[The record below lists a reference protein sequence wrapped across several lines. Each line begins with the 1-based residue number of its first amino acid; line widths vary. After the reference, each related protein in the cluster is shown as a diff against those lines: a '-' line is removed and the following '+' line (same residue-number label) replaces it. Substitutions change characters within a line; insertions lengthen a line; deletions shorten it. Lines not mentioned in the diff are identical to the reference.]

1 VGEVLQ
7 RIGPQSQQQ
16 KLRPCEVCGSLLSV
30 NGTHFNFTSFSHFIE
45 CSSNITITQSYQT
58 SLKRRKITRYLLV
71 VIVIVIVIIII
82 M

>member
-30 NGTHFNFTSFSHFIE
+30 NGTISNVKISSSQFNK
-45 CSSNITITQSYQT
+45 SSNNTTQHNTTQHNTTQHNTTHNTTQT
-58 SLKRRKITRYLLV
+58 TKQIKV
-71 VIVIVIVIIII
+71 NEK
-82 M
+82 